1 MLTIYIQTLIDGILI
16 GGVYAII
23 GLGLSLAYGV
33 MGIVNWAHGANLMM
47 SLYLAYYLT
56 KAGMDPYL
64 TIPICVAA
72 MAALGFIMQKFIF
85 NRMLKAGPGGA
96 INILLLTAGLDMAA
110 SAAAN
115 MLFSGETFFA
125 KTIYSG
131 KTLKLA
137 GLYISVPKLIS
148 FTIAAVVA
156 VALYFVIQ
164 RTEMGRAIRATS
176 QDRTTAQVMGI
187 NAELVFCVA
196 FAISLGLVGLSGSLL
211 TPFYSVYPYVG
222 AVFSFKAFIIVVVG
236 GKGNISG
243 AIIGGIAI
251 GIIERVGSLLWSE
264 SIAQIFTFLMFII
277 ILLFKPDGL
286 LSKRKA

>member
-1 MLTIYIQTLIDGILI
+1 MITMYIQTLIDGVLI

-33 MGIVNWAHGANLMM
+33 MGVVNWAHGANLMM
-47 SLYLAYYLT
+47 SLYMAYYLT

-64 TIPICVAA
+64 TIPICVLA
-72 MAALGFIMQKFIF
+72 MAALGFVLQKFIF
-85 NRMLKAGPGGA
+85 NPMLRAGPNGA

-115 MLFSGETFFA
+115 MIFSGETFFA
-125 KTIYSG
+125 QTAYTG
-131 KTLKLA
+131 KTLKFL
-137 GLYISVPKLIS
+137 GLYISIPKLIS
-148 FTIAAVVA
+148 FTIALVVA
-156 VALYFVIQ
+156 IALYFIIQ

-176 QDRTTAQVMGI
+176 FDRTTSQIMGI
-187 NAELVFCVA
+187 NSELVFCTA

-222 AVFSFKAFIIVVVG
+222 AVFSFKSFIIVVVG
-236 GKGNISG
+236 GKGNIAG

-251 GIIERVGSLLWSE
+251 GIIERMGSLIWSE
-264 SIAQIFTFLMFII
+264 SVAQIFTFLMFII
-277 ILLFKPDGL
+277 ILLVKPDGL
-286 LSKRKA
+286 LSKRKS

>member
-16 GGVYAII
+16 GGVYAVI

-33 MGIVNWAHGANLMM
+33 MGIVNWCHGANLMM

-56 KAGMDPYL
+56 KSGMDPYL
-64 TIPICVAA
+64 TIPICVLC
-72 MAALGFIMQKFIF
+72 MAAVGFIMQKFIF
-85 NRMLKAGPGGA
+85 NKMLKAGPGGA
-96 INILLLTAGLDMAA
+96 INILLLTCGIDMAS

-115 MLFSGETFFA
+115 MIFSGETFFA
-125 KTIYSG
+125 KTAYSG
-131 KTLKLA
+131 KTIQLA

-148 FTIAAVVA
+148 FVIATAVA
-156 VALYFVIQ
+156 VLLYLVIQ

-176 QDRTTAQVMGI
+176 QDRTTAQIMGI

-222 AVFSFKAFIIVVVG
+222 AAFSFKAFVIVVVG
-236 GKGNISG
+236 GKGNIAG
-243 AIIGGIAI
+243 AVIGGIAI
-251 GIIERVGSLLWSE
+251 GIIERMGSLLWSE
-264 SIAQIFTFLMFII
+264 SVAQIFTFLMFII
-277 ILLFKPDGL
+277 ILLVKPDGL
-286 LSKRKA
+286 LSRKKS